1 MTEPTL
7 YPESGF
13 LRLRL
18 DLAYDGTN
26 FSGWGKQSDRRT
38 VQEEVE
44 AALEKLTRCKVE
56 TIVAGRTD
64 AGVHAV
70 GQVVHVDIPAVENG
84 PYAKKVNWNFDDLP
98 YRLNR
103 ILDED
108 VRVIGASVAPRGF
121 HARFSAL
128 RRRYQYKI
136 VDENRTVSP
145 LKRFDIAT
153 WYRPL
158 GVDSL
163 NEASSLLLGKNDFA
177 AFCKYRPGSTTI
189 RDLQEF
195 SWVRDEDGVLVSTII
210 ADAFCYSMVRNL
222 VGAVVC
228 VADGRFP
235 ASWVKELLDN
245 RQRVSDSLVFPARG
259 LTFMHVDYPP
269 ESELVSRIETTLQRR
284 NEKFRSVK
292 ELQESEDED

>member
-7 YPESGF
+7 FAEGGF

-18 DLAYDGTN
+18 DLAYDGTK
-26 FSGWGKQSDRRT
+26 FSGWSKQPERRT
-38 VQEEVE
+38 VQSEVE
-44 AALEKLTRCKVE
+44 SALQKLTRVPVE

-64 AGVHAV
+64 AGVHAT
-70 GQVVHVDIPAVENG
+70 GQVVHVDIPEMEIG
-84 PYAKKVNWNFDDLP
+84 PYSKKENWKIDELS

-108 VRVIGASVAPRGF
+108 VRVLSATIAPAGF

-128 RRRYQYKI
+128 RRHYQYKI
-136 VDENRTVSP
+136 VDSNRAILP
-145 LKRFDIAT
+145 IRRFDVAP

-158 GVDSL
+158 NVDL
-163 NEASSLLLGKNDFA
+163 MNQSSSVLLGEHDFA
-177 AFCKYRPGSTTI
+177 AFCKFREGGTTI
-189 RDLQEF
+189 RSLEEF
-195 SWVRDEDGVLVSTII
+195 SWVRNEEGLVATVV

-235 ASWVKELLDN
+235 VEWIKEILDN
-245 RQRVSDSLVFPARG
+245 RKRISDSLVFPSRG
-259 LTFMHVDYPP
+259 LTLVQVDYPP
-269 ESELVSRIETTLQRR
+269 EEQLLARIEATLRR
-284 NEKFRSVK
+284 R
-292 ELQESEDED
+292 DEEE